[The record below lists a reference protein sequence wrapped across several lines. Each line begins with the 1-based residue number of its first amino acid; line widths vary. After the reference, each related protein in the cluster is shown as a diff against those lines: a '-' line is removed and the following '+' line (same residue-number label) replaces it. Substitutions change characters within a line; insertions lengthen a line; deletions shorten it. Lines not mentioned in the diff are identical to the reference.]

1 MAALI
6 PSHARGGPQ
15 RCRRWPLHR
24 AGGRAST
31 SSFARTSA
39 GGRIPRTAPPVFIS
53 RTTQTTNAT
62 GSFVCRPRPYSS
74 DAAVASPSA
83 CFAGGLASSLSF
95 TRRRRHHLL
104 ISHAQRPLRP
114 SKVLE
119 ADGDERH
126 RVVADELAGRS
137 SSACALRPVRGS
149 EGGGNKA
156 AERGA
161 EEDGKC
167 VVGPNVE
174 SC

>member
-74 DAAVASPSA
+74 DDD
-83 CFAGGLASSLSF
+83 LATAYYHH
-95 TRRRRHHLL
+95 TRR
-104 ISHAQRPLRP
+104 
-114 SKVLE
+114 
-119 ADGDERH
+119 
-126 RVVADELAGRS
+126 
-137 SSACALRPVRGS
+137 
-149 EGGGNKA
+149 
-156 AERGA
+156 
-161 EEDGKC
+161 
-167 VVGPNVE
+167 
-174 SC
+174 